1 MTPTTDRAE
10 HADDRPALRRL
21 FVHALALLGL
31 LLSASGAAGLL
42 RLVLE
47 RFGEP
52 QLAGDTASSLALGL
66 ALLLVGLP
74 VWLLAWRGAQ
84 RQTAGDPDEVRA
96 LPRRLFLVLAR
107 AVALIIVLVHVFD
120 VGAWLLG
127 TGRYDA
133 AALARVIVWLAVW
146 GYHERIAT
154 ELPFGAPGTGRL
166 DRGYVYVT
174 ATVGLLLFSGGAG
187 TILARTLQ
195 AVYDRLVRPTDVL
208 VGGVPGL
215 RSAVVAVVVGGALWW
230 WHWGVHGR
238 GDRQATGW
246 HVHLFLVGVL
256 GGAAVTVVGASHLIY
271 LVLLWLLFAVDE
283 ALVAHFAAV
292 PVALAT
298 LAVGGVVWGYHRA
311 VVRERAPSGTWTG
324 PQRVYQH
331 LLVAV
336 GMVTTAAGAATVL
349 TFGLEVL
356 LPARTLV
363 ETTDLGRRELATG
376 LTLLLVGVP
385 LWWTNWTKIER
396 VVRGNPRER
405 RTTPRR
411 ALIFGA
417 FGLTTLVAVGA
428 LGRLLFVV
436 FEALFSDRLRVEVLA
451 EERWSIALVLVAGA
465 IAGHY
470 GFVLREDRRAAP
482 AEEPAAAPVALERVT
497 VLAAR
502 PGELARL
509 LAADLGVEVDAWARR
524 DVVDAPSVLDEEGTV
539 IDLEAITT
547 HLRALEVPEA
557 LVLVS
562 PSTWEVIPLHR
573 VGRR

>member
-10 HADDRPALRRL
+10 HDDRATLRRL

-52 QLAGDTASSLALGL
+52 QLAGDTASGLAMGL

-74 VWLLAWRGAQ
+74 VWVLAWRAAQ

-96 LPRRLFLVLAR
+96 LARRLFLVLAR
-107 AVALIIVLVHVFD
+107 AVALVVVLVHVFD

-127 TGRYDA
+127 ATAYDA
-133 AALARVIVWLAVW
+133 AALARVLVWLTVW
-146 GYHERIAT
+146 GYHERVTT

-166 DRGYVYVT
+166 DRAYVYLT
-174 ATVGLLLFSGGAG
+174 ATVGLLLLGGGAG
-187 TILARTLQ
+187 TLLARTLQ
-195 AVYDRLVRPTDVL
+195 AAYDQLVRPADVL
-208 VGGVPGL
+208 VGGSPEL
-215 RSAVVAVVVGGALWW
+215 RPAVVAVVVGAALWW
-230 WHWGVHGR
+230 WHWGVRGR
-238 GDRQATGW
+238 GDRHATGW
-246 HVHLFLVGVL
+246 HVQLFLVGVL

-271 LVLLWLLFAVDE
+271 LVVLWLLFAVDE
-283 ALVAHFAAV
+283 ALVAHFAAL
-292 PVALAT
+292 PLALST
-298 LAVGGVVWGYHRA
+298 LAVGNVVWGYHRA

-324 PQRVYQH
+324 PERVYQH

-349 TFGLEVL
+349 TFGLEAL

-363 ETTDLGRRELATG
+363 ETADLGRRELATG

-385 LWWTNWTKIER
+385 LWWTSWTRIER
-396 VVRGNPRER
+396 VVHGNPRER

-428 LGRLLFVV
+428 LGRLLFVL
-436 FEALFSDRLRVEVLA
+436 FEALFSDRLRVEILA
-451 EERWSIALVLVAGA
+451 EERWSVALVLVAGA

-470 GFVLREDRRAAP
+470 GYVLREDRRASP
-482 AEEPAAAPVALERVT
+482 AEEPAGLPVALERIT

-502 PGELARL
+502 PGELARQ
-509 LAADLGVEVDAWARR
+509 LAADLGIEVDAWARH
-524 DVVDAPSVLDEEGTV
+524 DLVAPNSVLDEEGTV
-539 IDLEAITT
+539 IDLEAVTA
-547 HLRALEVPEA
+547 HLRRLDVAEA

-562 PSTWEVIPLHR
+562 PDTWEVIPLER
-573 VGRR
+573 LRRR